1 MYTHITNRIAVVH
14 VCIYIA
20 RVCVSRI
27 AVGLVNV
34 QLKKYNINGLSGVLI
49 FLFLDVS
56 ADYRDVLSL

>member
-1 MYTHITNRIAVVH
+1 MY
-14 VCIYIA
+14 IYSTC
-20 RVCVSRI
+20 VCVSRI

-34 QLKKYNINGLSGVLI
+34 QLKKYNISGLSGVLI